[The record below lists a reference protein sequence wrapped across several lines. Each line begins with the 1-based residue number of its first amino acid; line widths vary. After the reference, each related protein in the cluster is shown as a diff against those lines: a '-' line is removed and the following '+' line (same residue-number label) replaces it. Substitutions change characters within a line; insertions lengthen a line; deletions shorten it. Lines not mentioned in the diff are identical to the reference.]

1 MKCLRRPATRPLDKG
16 NAATGN
22 EVESDY
28 VYGQKIKAE
37 GDTNQT
43 DDTWYQETR
52 KFWRSSQ

>member
-16 NAATGN
+16 NATTGN

-28 VYGQKIKAE
+28 VYGQEIKAE

-43 DDTWYQETR
+43 DDTLYQETR